1 MFDQYSYEKTIEL
14 KVETINLMN
23 KSTTSYSE
31 NKQEIDKL
39 FLDIE
44 KLVEYEKNKPDNEIT
59 FQLWKTLNDK
69 EKNLVAGFFKHWE
82 TKGII
87 SKSFLEESKIQI
99 REAFDLLIQYEI
111 KKDKQSKD
119 ELIDLI
125 NLNS

>member
-1 MFDQYSYEKTIEL
+1 
-14 KVETINLMN
+14 MN